1 MSKVWMLERPEGSS
15 NFFKVDKPENYFRI
29 KIPLQ
34 LDETKKLTTPLNN
47 SSGSGV
53 LNWNF

>member
-34 LDETKKLTTPLNN
+34 LDETIVFYITSQVKWFLLANGGYN
-47 SSGSGV
+47 
-53 LNWNF
+53 

>member
-47 SSGSGV
+47 SSGV